1 MCRNCLL
8 QYITLYHSVPVL
20 IDEKKNAMLNTSK
33 LYIVN
38 STIIFINVNNLS
50 MRMSLKNNKVY
61 TEDNL
66 LDQGLID
73 HVKKIDE

>member
-20 IDEKKNAMLNTSK
+20 VDEKNAMLNTSK

-73 HVKKIDE
+73 HVNKIDE